1 MKRKYKMKKKK
12 TQTKYGSVG
21 GQALMEGIMMNGP
34 EGKAMALRL
43 PDGSISVE
51 KKTFTS
57 IKDKNRFFGIP
68 MVRGIVN
75 FVEALIFGY
84 KCLMESAEKTGM
96 DVEEEENMSKLDRW
110 ISDHF
115 GEKMMK
121 VIGAISMVLGFALAF
136 ALFVWMPSFLFDAI
150 NKLTGERITMLRTIF
165 EGLLRIIIFVIYM
178 FAVSK
183 MKEIKRVYMYHGAE
197 HKSIFCYES
206 GEEMTVENVR
216 KQSRFHPRCGT
227 SFIFVMIILSIL
239 VSSVV
244 ALAFPSLTQ
253 IRPVWICVK
262 LLIMPIVMGLGYEFI
277 RYAGKHDN
285 LFVKILSA
293 PGLWMQRITTAEPD
307 DSMIEV
313 GIAAINAVI
322 PHNDEEKE
330 NIDKVEE
337 TENISEEPGKE
348 ES

>member
-1 MKRKYKMKKKK
+1 MKKKK

-57 IKDKNRFFGIP
+57 IKDKNKFFGIP

-313 GIAAINAVI
+313 GIAAIKAVI

-348 ES
+348 EG

>member
-1 MKRKYKMKKKK
+1 MKKKK

-57 IKDKNRFFGIP
+57 IKDKNKFFGIP

-96 DVEEEENMSKLDRW
+96 EVEEEENMSKLDRW

-348 ES
+348 EG

>member
-1 MKRKYKMKKKK
+1 MKKKK

-57 IKDKNRFFGIP
+57 IKDKNKFFDIP

>member
-1 MKRKYKMKKKK
+1 MKKKK

-57 IKDKNRFFGIP
+57 IKDNNKFFGIP

-348 ES
+348 EG

>member
-1 MKRKYKMKKKK
+1 MKKKK

-57 IKDKNRFFGIP
+57 IKDKNKFFGIP

-75 FVEALIFGY
+75 FLEALIFGY

>member
-1 MKRKYKMKKKK
+1 
-12 TQTKYGSVG
+12 
-21 GQALMEGIMMNGP
+21 MEGIMMNGP

-57 IKDKNRFFGIP
+57 IKDKNKFFGIP

-84 KCLMESAEKTGM
+84 KCLLESAEKTGM

-150 NKLTGERITMLRTIF
+150 IKLTGERITMLRTIF

-348 ES
+348 EG

>member
-1 MKRKYKMKKKK
+1 MKKKK

-57 IKDKNRFFGIP
+57 IKDKNKFFGIP

-150 NKLTGERITMLRTIF
+150 NKLTGEHITMLRTIF

-178 FAVSK
+178 FAFSK

-337 TENISEEPGKE
+337 TENISEETGKE
-348 ES
+348 EG

>member
-1 MKRKYKMKKKK
+1 MKKKK

-57 IKDKNRFFGIP
+57 IKDKNNFFGIP

-75 FVEALIFGY
+75 FVETLIFGY

-239 VSSVV
+239 ASSVV

-322 PHNDEEKE
+322 PHNDEEKV

>member
-1 MKRKYKMKKKK
+1 MKKKK

-57 IKDKNRFFGIP
+57 IKDKNKFFGIP

-150 NKLTGERITMLRTIF
+150 NKLTGEHITMLRTIF

-337 TENISEEPGKE
+337 TENISEEHGKE
-348 ES
+348 EG

>member
-1 MKRKYKMKKKK
+1 MKKKK
-12 TQTKYGSVG
+12 TQTKYGAVG

-57 IKDKNRFFGIP
+57 IKDKNKFFGIP

-96 DVEEEENMSKLDRW
+96 DVDEEENMSKLDRW

-348 ES
+348 EG

>member
-1 MKRKYKMKKKK
+1 MKKKK

-57 IKDKNRFFGIP
+57 IKDKNKFFGVP

-348 ES
+348 EG

>member
-1 MKRKYKMKKKK
+1 MKKKK

-57 IKDKNRFFGIP
+57 IKDKNKFFGIP

-244 ALAFPSLTQ
+244 TLAFPSLTQ

-348 ES
+348 EG